1 VTASGS
7 VPASEAWTLTFA
19 GPDARGGFVRLTRWA
34 EQAWYWAYLVAPASG
49 LVVVRD
55 HELAP
60 PRRGGPLVVRGDGI
74 WAELVEETPDEH
86 WSVGLEA
93 FGVRLADPLDAERG
107 ERGDRLPVGI
117 DVEWETGHGSFG
129 RVDGEVALGAARAG
143 VAATGRFEH
152 RVGDEP
158 WSAPSRRVCWQRDPS
173 DGHAAVGDAVHLDL
187 DQVGLPI
194 AATVGPVHLDVA
206 AVAVVPTP
214 ARFVLALVGGDA
226 GWGWLE
232 WCPAGPERAGT
243 APG

>member
-1 VTASGS
+1 MRAEPVHQQDPPARGRAVGCHRTACNETPSASRRVTAPCASGTVRAVTTPDS
-7 VPASEAWTLTFA
+7 RRRTLGRGDRLGIVPASEAWTLAFA
-19 GPDARGGFVRLTRWA
+19 GPDASGGFVRLTRWA
-34 EQAWYWAYLVAPASG
+34 EQAWYWAYLVSPASG

-60 PRRGGPLVVRGDGI
+60 PRRGGPLVVRGEGI

-152 RVGDEP
+152 TGRG
-158 WSAPSRRVCWQRDPS
+158 R
-173 DGHAAVGDAVHLDL
+173 
-187 DQVGLPI
+187 
-194 AATVGPVHLDVA
+194 
-206 AVAVVPTP
+206 AVVGAEPP
-214 ARFVLALVGGDA
+214 GVLAA
-226 GWGWLE
+226 
-232 WCPAGPERAGT
+232 
-243 APG
+243 